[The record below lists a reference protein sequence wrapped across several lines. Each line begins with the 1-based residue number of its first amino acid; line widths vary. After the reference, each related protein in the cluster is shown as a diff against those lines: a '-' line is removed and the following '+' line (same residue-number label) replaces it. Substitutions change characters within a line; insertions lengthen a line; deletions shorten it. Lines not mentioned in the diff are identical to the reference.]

1 MAGRKDSISP
11 ETNNTLDSYI
21 EQIRQQRQNQ
31 KMTELSIAQKC
42 ALDQNNDSLI
52 VVSNSNENE
61 IAKYDG
67 ASESMMQSTVQDPA
81 EPIDGG
87 S

>member
-1 MAGRKDSISP
+1 
-11 ETNNTLDSYI
+11 
-21 EQIRQQRQNQ
+21 
-31 KMTELSIAQKC
+31 MTELSIAQKC

-67 ASESMMQSTVQDPA
+67 ASESMMQSTVQDPG